1 MTKTYT
7 YPICAW
13 NSFMDLCKI
22 LQSLGVIGE
31 HVLDKNYSI
40 QFNEEKLDMLSFVA
54 RSVTLEIHG

>member
-1 MTKTYT
+1 
-7 YPICAW
+7 
-13 NSFMDLCKI
+13 MDLCKI